1 MKTEDREAL
10 RRWENYFES
19 LMADVPVI
27 HKNRKEMVEHRAWAY
42 LEAHILGMDHVFSFL
57 NMQNMNLPL
66 FI

>member
-27 HKNRKEMVEHRAWAY
+27 HKNRKIITSY
-42 LEAHILGMDHVFSFL
+42 DNFSYHK
-57 NMQNMNLPL
+57 
-66 FI
+66 